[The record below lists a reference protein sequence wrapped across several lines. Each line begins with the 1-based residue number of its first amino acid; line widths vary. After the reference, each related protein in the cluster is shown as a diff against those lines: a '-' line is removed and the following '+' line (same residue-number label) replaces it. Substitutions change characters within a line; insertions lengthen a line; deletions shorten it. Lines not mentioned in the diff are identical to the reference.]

1 MERYE
6 LVEGTSSKFWE
17 VFVSGVS
24 LKIRYGRIGTHG
36 QSKDKDFPTA
46 EDAEKEKKKLVK
58 EKTGKGY
65 SRVADGEMP
74 APSVPAAASPE
85 ASKDEKPATPSP
97 AAAASEA
104 TPQPP
109 VAGSAAAKPV
119 VDAEREEILNRLTGS
134 ALPTRSRRFRAA
146 DPVKAWAKLRSHVA
160 LIKDNAEEERLEAWT
175 WLNAKI
181 QEAGEA
187 GETIGVST
195 AADVREWAEQIEQ
208 ASKYLTIYLG
218 ESQKKTSAS
227 LLCLDYF
234 FEFLSA
240 KRGMPFV
247 VEAML
252 PLVGI
257 DPSNRRGYEASSLSS
272 PRELALRGNITAA
285 PDQDY
290 EAIISMLTEAFRTET
305 EWRRKAA
312 FAFMLG
318 DDRDVA
324 HELTPLAF
332 LSAAQ
337 EVGEDVGATLAMVP
351 LVLDA
356 QPSAAAR
363 WRTKRTYFIFFMY
376 YDLMLDDILATAIET
391 ARHYK
396 ESALPTLEWLLHY
409 GYEGQRTEIA
419 RVILAT
425 GESGALAK
433 LLPFIHEKWIRP
445 AVDQASEEDPAFMF
459 GQYLATLSSGS
470 NEPVIRAR
478 AMDFVKQ
485 YPKET
490 LESWATEPRWKTQ
503 LQKLLD
509 IQDVALAPT
518 EALPVVLRDPP
529 WRKKKKAVDDTILE
543 LSPLETPFRY
553 LREGPLPE
561 ENRWR
566 LSRARII
573 STTEELIDAIRGY
586 ETKEVSDWYKISR
599 STPIP
604 QTGDSLED
612 VLGFVSRRL
621 GEIHHSYAVT
631 VMGWNEIV
639 EGVEKQPDSLA
650 LTLWGIPGIVAK
662 YFMEDIYPRMIDR
675 FRERAMP
682 GLMRQLESDP
692 IGMLQHVK
700 DVDYAGIA
708 PLAARA
714 LLKLKKARIPAMQW
728 LRLYRRTAITRLLP
742 EATGKPGP
750 SRDAAEHTLRWM
762 VADRAEAR
770 DEILEI
776 AKLYEPQSPDVMKAI
791 WEVLDRDPYARFPA
805 RIAKLPAWFN
815 PGALTRPVLKDGGAL
830 PDEALAA
837 IAEMLSFSTPEA
849 IYAGFDAVKEIT
861 TPESLACFSWD
872 LFGAWLAEGAPNKE
886 GWALRGL
893 GWLGDD
899 ECARQLTR
907 LVRKWPGESAH
918 QRAVTG
924 LEVLADIGTD
934 VALMNLNG
942 IAEKLKFKG
951 LQEKA
956 REKIAAIAEA
966 RDLTPEELSD
976 RLAPDLDLDERGGLD
991 LNFGQ
996 RRFRVGFDEFLKP
1009 WVKDETGKRL
1019 KDLPKPNKGDDA
1031 TLSAASVK
1039 TWAAVKKDARAV
1051 SSLQITRLENMLSTS
1066 RRVSPEVFW
1075 LFFASHPLIR
1085 HLSQR
1090 LVWGVY
1096 DDTDPQTAPKTLFRV
1111 GDDLAFTDAEDEA
1124 ITLDLSAGATGLIGL
1139 VHPLHLPRGGLDAWG
1154 ALFGDYEISQPFP
1167 QLGRETYELTQDE
1180 KQASTITRFADIEV
1194 EAARLRGMSP
1204 RGWDLGSV
1212 EDGGCISWLERPVR
1226 FTDGKVNTA
1235 MFGFDPGIFTGGG
1248 DWEEKFQKL
1257 QHITLYR
1264 PYSQPGSDTRTFGD
1278 LDPVTASE
1286 MLRGLSLLA
1295 ATAVK

>member
-1 MERYE
+1 
-6 LVEGTSSKFWE
+6 
-17 VFVSGVS
+17 
-24 LKIRYGRIGTHG
+24 
-36 QSKDKDFPTA
+36 
-46 EDAEKEKKKLVK
+46 
-58 EKTGKGY
+58 
-65 SRVADGEMP
+65 
-74 APSVPAAASPE
+74 
-85 ASKDEKPATPSP
+85 
-97 AAAASEA
+97 
-104 TPQPP
+104 
-109 VAGSAAAKPV
+109 
-119 VDAEREEILNRLTGS
+119 
-134 ALPTRSRRFRAA
+134 
-146 DPVKAWAKLRSHVA
+146 
-160 LIKDNAEEERLEAWT
+160 
-175 WLNAKI
+175 
-181 QEAGEA
+181 
-187 GETIGVST
+187 
-195 AADVREWAEQIEQ
+195 
-208 ASKYLTIYLG
+208 
-218 ESQKKTSAS
+218 
-227 LLCLDYF
+227 
-234 FEFLSA
+234 
-240 KRGMPFV
+240 
-247 VEAML
+247 
-252 PLVGI
+252 
-257 DPSNRRGYEASSLSS
+257 
-272 PRELALRGNITAA
+272 
-285 PDQDY
+285 
-290 EAIISMLTEAFRTET
+290 
-305 EWRRKAA
+305 
-312 FAFMLG
+312 
-318 DDRDVA
+318 
-324 HELTPLAF
+324 
-332 LSAAQ
+332 
-337 EVGEDVGATLAMVP
+337 
-351 LVLDA
+351 
-356 QPSAAAR
+356 
-363 WRTKRTYFIFFMY
+363 
-376 YDLMLDDILATAIET
+376 MLDDILATAIET

-1167 QLGRETYELTQDE
+1167 QLGRENLRTD
-1180 KQASTITRFADIEV
+1180 TRR
-1194 EAARLRGMSP
+1194 EAGVH
-1204 RGWDLGSV
+1204 DH
-1212 EDGGCISWLERPVR
+1212 PVR
-1226 FTDGKVNTA
+1226 RYR
-1235 MFGFDPGIFTGGG
+1235 GGG
-1248 DWEEKFQKL
+1248 GT
-1257 QHITLYR
+1257 IARYVA
-1264 PYSQPGSDTRTFGD
+1264 TRLGPRFG
-1278 LDPVTASE
+1278 
-1286 MLRGLSLLA
+1286 
-1295 ATAVK
+1295 

>member
-24 LKIRYGRIGTHG
+24 LKIRYGRIGTQG
-36 QSKDKDFPTA
+36 QSKDKDFSTA

-65 SRVADGEMP
+65 LRVADGEMP
-74 APSVPAAASPE
+74 APSAPAAASPE
-85 ASKDEKPATPSP
+85 ASKDENLTTPSP
-97 AAAASEA
+97 AASEA
-104 TPQPP
+104 TTQPP
-109 VAGSAAAKPV
+109 VLAQPVAKPV
-119 VDAEREEILNRLTGS
+119 VDADREEILSRLIGS
-134 ALPTRSRRFRAA
+134 ALPTRSRRFAVT
-146 DPVKAWAKLRSHVA
+146 DPVKVWAKLRSYVA
-160 LIKDNAEEERLEAWT
+160 LIKDNAQDEQLEAWN
-175 WLNAKI
+175 WLDAKV

-187 GETIGVST
+187 GESIGVST
-195 AADVREWAEQIEQ
+195 AAEVREWTEKIEQ
-208 ASKYLTIYLG
+208 ASKYLTVYLG
-218 ESQKKTSAS
+218 ERQKKTSAS
-227 LLCLDYF
+227 LVCLDYF

-272 PRELALRGNITAA
+272 PRELALRDYITAA

-290 EAIISMLTEAFRTET
+290 EAIIAMLIEASRTESD
-305 EWRRKAA
+305 WRRKAA
-312 FAFMLG
+312 FAFILG
-318 DDRDVA
+318 DDRDVQ

-332 LSAAQ
+332 LTAAQ
-337 EVGEDVGATLAMVP
+337 EAGEDVGATLSMVP

-356 QPSAAAR
+356 RPSAAAR

-376 YDLMLDDILATAIET
+376 YDLMLDDILATAIKT
-391 ARHYK
+391 ARHYN

-485 YPKET
+485 YPKEA
-490 LESWATEPRWKTQ
+490 LEGWAAEPRWKTQ

-509 IQDVALAPT
+509 VHDVVLAPL
-518 EALPVVLRDPP
+518 EALPVVLHDPP
-529 WRKKKKAVDDTILE
+529 WRKKKKAVDDTVLE
-543 LSPLETPFRY
+543 LLPLETPFRY
-553 LREGPLPE
+553 LREGPPPE
-561 ENRWR
+561 EYHWR
-566 LSRARII
+566 IRNARIV
-573 STTEELIDAIRGY
+573 STTEELIDAIR
-586 ETKEVSDWYKISR
+586 EFESKDVADWKKVPR
-599 STPIP
+599 SMAIP
-604 QTGDSLED
+604 QKGDELED
-612 VLGFVSRRL
+612 VLAFVSRRVS
-621 GEIHHSYAVT
+621 EFQDYYAA
-631 VMGWNEIV
+631 GYYDWDKLI
-639 EGVEKQPDSLA
+639 GGIEKQFDSFS
-650 LTLWGIPGIVAK
+650 LTLWGQPKVLPSYYMG
-662 YFMEDIYPRMIDR
+662 DICPRMIDR
-675 FRERAMP
+675 FGERALP
-682 GLMRQLESDP
+682 GLIRNLESDP
-692 IGMLQHVK
+692 IGMLEHVK
-700 DVDYAGIA
+700 DVDFAGIA

-742 EATGKPGP
+742 DATGKPGP
-750 SRDAAEHTLRWM
+750 ARDAAEHTLRWM

-770 DEILEI
+770 DEILEV

-815 PGALTRPVLKDGGAL
+815 PGTLTRPVLKDGSAL

-849 IYAGFDAVKEIT
+849 IYAGLDAVKEIT
-861 TPESLACFSWD
+861 TPESLAQFSWD

-924 LEVLADIGTD
+924 LDVLADIGTD

-966 RDLTPEELSD
+966 RDLTPEELAD

-991 LNFGQ
+991 LDFGP

-1019 KDLPKPNKGDDA
+1019 KDLPKPNKADDA
-1031 TLSAASVK
+1031 ALSAASVK

-1051 SSLQITRLENMLSTS
+1051 SSIQITRLENMLSTS

-1096 DDTDPQTAPKTLFRV
+1096 DDIAPQTAPTTLFRV
-1111 GDDLAFTDAEDEA
+1111 ADDLSFTDAEDEP
-1124 ITLDLSAGATGLIGL
+1124 ITLDLSAAATGLIGL
-1139 VHPLHLPRGGLDAWG
+1139 VHPLHLPKGGLDAWG

-1194 EAARLRGMSP
+1194 EATRLRGMST
-1204 RGWDLGSV
+1204 RGWNLGSV

-1226 FTDGKVNTA
+1226 FSDGKVNTA
-1235 MFGFDPGIFTGGG
+1235 MCGFDPGLFTGGA

-1257 QHITLYR
+1257 QSITLYR
-1264 PYSQPGSDTRTFGD
+1264 PYGQPGSDTRTFGE